1 MSRDKPVP
9 TPTPST
15 PHGSAQGAAPP
26 PRAATGVDDTLSG
39 YHDSS
44 RDLASGLVVIDGTVS
59 ALPDDLK
66 QALVRLRQGLPP
78 R

>member
-1 MSRDKPVP
+1 MSRD
-9 TPTPST
+9 TPIPS
-15 PHGSAQGAAPP
+15 PGPAQAGAPP
-26 PRAATGVDDTLSG
+26 ARSPVGADDTHSG

>member
-1 MSRDKPVP
+1 MSQDKHVP
-9 TPTPST
+9 PAKSTPGASPST
-15 PHGSAQGAAPP
+15 
-26 PRAATGVDDTLSG
+26 RAAGGVDDTLSG

-44 RDLASGLVVIDGTVS
+44 RDLATGLVVIDGTVS